1 MEKYVYKGKEEQ
13 AVLNEA
19 LKDLGV
25 TIDDVLTKTSEEK
38 GCLFSGKKVVIEIVK
53 LEDIASFGKKILED
67 ILKGFNLEGNI
78 EKQIRN
84 KQISYRIHSNNNGI
98 LIGKNGKVLS
108 SIQIYLKQ
116 SISSQT
122 GMYINVILDVEN
134 YKEKQ
139 NYFLERDVKKIARQV
154 TLTKVDVKLDPMNSF
169 QRRIVHNALS
179 KFDYIKT
186 ESIGTEPNRCVV
198 IKYKEKNEE

>member
-38 GCLFSGKKVVIEIVK
+38 GGLFSGKKVVIEIVK

-84 KQISYRIHSNNNGI
+84 KQISYRIHSNNN
-98 LIGKNGKVLS
+98 
-108 SIQIYLKQ
+108 
-116 SISSQT
+116 
-122 GMYINVILDVEN
+122 
-134 YKEKQ
+134 
-139 NYFLERDVKKIARQV
+139 
-154 TLTKVDVKLDPMNSF
+154 
-169 QRRIVHNALS
+169 
-179 KFDYIKT
+179 
-186 ESIGTEPNRCVV
+186 
-198 IKYKEKNEE
+198 